1 MQQNCSANQQAVKMR
16 KMFQSLTKD
25 LKQSSNVC
33 GGILTEEAQ
42 TLDK

>member
-1 MQQNCSANQQAVKMR
+1 MQQNCSMNRQAVEMR
-16 KMFQSLTKD
+16 NMFQSLAKA
-25 LKQSSNVC
+25 LKLTSNVW